1 MAKLQPVRGTH
12 DLLPDQAL
20 AFRRVVDAARMV
32 AGRYGY
38 REMATPIFE
47 FSEVFKRTLGD
58 TSDIV
63 TKEMYTFTDR
73 SGAEVTLRPEGTA
86 GVARAVISGGLAQHM
101 PLKYFYAGPMFR
113 YERPQKGRLR
123 QFHQIGVELLG
134 VAEPIGDVEIIALGA
149 AILDELGVA
158 ERTTLELNTLGNTES
173 REAYRGV
180 LVDYFEARRD
190 ELSEDSLSRLTRNPL
205 RILDSKDPGDRA
217 VVAEA
222 PLLGDSLD
230 ALSADFSASVQAGL
244 DRLGIV
250 YDLNPRLVR
259 GLDYYC
265 HTAFEFTTDSLGA
278 QGAVIAGGR
287 YDGLV
292 GQMGGPETPG
302 IGWAGGIERLSMLA
316 GEPPPP
322 PRPIAAGSGRPRGG
336 GGNPRSCRPAAPC
349 RACRGGRLPG
359 QSEAPVESGGSAQR
373 ARGGHPGRGR
383 TRPGHGDREG
393 SRQRRSGRGRP
404 RRPGRPAGIVFLRR
418 GTAGEHRRKARQ
430 AAATP

>member
-12 DLLPDQAL
+12 DLLPDRAR
-20 AFRRVVDAARMV
+20 AFRRVADAARTV

-38 REMATPIFE
+38 HEMATPIFE

-134 VAEPIGDVEIIALGA
+134 VAEPVGDVEVIALGA
-149 AILDELGVA
+149 AILEELGVA
-158 ERTTLELNTLGNTES
+158 ARTTLELNTLGNTDS
-173 REAYRGV
+173 REAYRRV
-180 LVDYFEARRD
+180 LVDYLEARRD
-190 ELSEDSLSRLTRNPL
+190 ELSEESLSRLARNPL
-205 RILDSKDPGDRA
+205 RILDSKNAGDRA

-230 ALSADFSASVQAGL
+230 AESAEFFASVRAGL
-244 DRLGIV
+244 ERLGIA
-250 YDLNPRLVR
+250 YTLNPRLVR

-265 HTAFEFTTDSLGA
+265 HTAFEFTTDALGA

-292 GQMGGPETPG
+292 AQMGGPETAG
-302 IGWAGGIERLSMLA
+302 IGWAGGIERLSMLTD
-316 GEPPPP
+316 EPDPA
-322 PRPIAAGSGRPRGG
+322 PRPIALVPVGAEAEIETLALADRLRRAGLVIELGYRGSLRRRLSRADRLNACAAVILGEDELAREVATVRDLDSGEQEEVAL
-336 GGNPRSCRPAAPC
+336 SALA
-349 RACRGGRLPG
+349 GRL
-359 QSEAPVESGGSAQR
+359 AQF
-373 ARGGHPGRGR
+373 
-383 TRPGHGDREG
+383 
-393 SRQRRSGRGRP
+393 S
-404 RRPGRPAGIVFLRR
+404 
-418 GTAGEHRRKARQ
+418 
-430 AAATP
+430 